1 MTPRFSAG
9 WGPGLVFG
17 LLFAWPALA
26 DTITLR
32 AGGRVEGI
40 ITKLEAGKVYIE
52 VAGAVREIELPA
64 IAAVN
69 FDTPHLT
76 AGSTKVPLDH
86 FLKNLDAQEMVRIS
100 QDMNQARQDA
110 RAELEK
116 IKAQWAAKQYGDKN
130 RWNAAKESFRTP
142 LGRYRELVG
151 DMYLHVL
158 GQIDDYNK
166 LTKEAD
172 QVHGLVPGD
181 EWERAVKESV
191 PKNWYDRIFFDGYN
205 RGYKEGT
212 EFERLSRVP
221 QACETPR

>member
-1 MTPRFSAG
+1 MKSRWMIG
-9 WGPGLVFG
+9 VGVGLS
-17 LLFAWPALA
+17 LCWPAFA
-26 DTITLR
+26 DTITLN

-40 ITKLEAGKVYIE
+40 ITKLEAGKVFVE
-52 VAGAVREIELPA
+52 VAGGAAREIELRE

-69 FDTPHLT
+69 FDMPHLT
-76 AGSTKVPLDH
+76 AGSTKLPLDH
-86 FLKNLDAQEMVRIS
+86 FLKDLDAQEMVRIS
-100 QDMNQARQDA
+100 RDMNQARQDA

-116 IKAQWAAKQYGDKN
+116 IKAQWAYKQFGDKD
-130 RWNAAKESFRTP
+130 RWNAAKESFRAP

-158 GQIDDYNK
+158 AQVDDYNK
-166 LTKEAD
+166 LAKAAD

-181 EWERAVKESV
+181 AWERAVKESV